1 MELIKELGFKKLPTR
16 TEFDKA
22 AFGSCK
28 VDGRGHV
35 TLCSWVF
42 EFMEFLQQKPE
53 LWMFVPAIQKDG
65 VWVVLEKPEK
75 ENYTEEDLSIGEMGC
90 DFIEYQEALDRVL
103 FDGWKLNSLEPFLS
117 VVNHR
122 SYTSIHWMVGGT
134 NINGSQYSTLEQA
147 VNNGI
152 EFKLK
157 Q

>member
-53 LWMFVPAIQKDG
+53 LWMFVPTIKKDG
-65 VWVVLEKPEK
+65 VWVVLEKPELCT
-75 ENYTEEDLSIGEMGC
+75 ENIIKVEQ
-90 DFIEYQEALDRVL
+90 YQEALDRVL
-103 FDGWKLNSLEPFLS
+103 FECKKDFDYSWLTGYLVTGNS
-117 VVNHR
+117 N
-122 SYTSIHWMVGGT
+122 SYYIEYVCDIYT
-134 NINGSQYSTLEQA
+134 TLEEA

-152 EFKLK
+152 KLK
-157 Q
+157 LK